1 MFRLSISKASIRR
14 VARDYAIS
22 IAFWLLLSFLIS
34 WQAHHTVVYGPEPT
48 PLRDLLL
55 LFGVRYLTVALLTPP
70 LVYVVERWPI
80 GGAAALRHA
89 AGYLVG
95 YVPFSLVFA
104 LIRWCMCPP
113 WVTETQSWGQR
124 TAGAILE
131 LAYGTFADI
140 LLLYIG
146 IVVAAHTYF
155 YFSLSRR
162 QEFEQLQLRQSLAQ
176 SELQALKIQLH
187 PHFLFNTL
195 QGISTLIDLEP
206 ATAKTVL
213 RKLSVLLRT
222 ALARSGTDLVEL
234 AEEIK
239 FLESYL
245 DLEQLRLGPRLK
257 STFHVSP
264 QARNVMIPQLILQ
277 PLIENAIVHGVA
289 SSREGGWVEV
299 FATHTGS
306 HLQVQVRN
314 SVKGHSEP
322 GTGFGIQNVKARLRH
337 LYVDDASFEFVL
349 DKDGIAI
356 ATLLLPVLMGSDIAI
371 KLPCA
376 S

>member
-1 MFRLSISKASIRR
+1 MSRVSISKSTLRR
-14 VARDYAIS
+14 VGRDYAIS
-22 IAFWLLLSFLIS
+22 IAFWLLLSFLIA
-34 WQAHHTVVYGPEPT
+34 WQTHHTVVYGPAPT
-48 PLRDLLL
+48 PLRDLIL

-70 LVYVVERWPI
+70 LVYIVERWPV
-80 GGAAALRHA
+80 GGDVALRHA
-89 AGYLVG
+89 LGYLVG

-104 LIRWCMCPP
+104 TIRWCMWPP
-113 WVTETQSWGQR
+113 WESETQSWGHR
-124 TAGAILE
+124 TPEAILG

-162 QEFEQLQLRQSLAQ
+162 QEIEQLRLRQSLAQ

-195 QGISTLIDLEP
+195 QGISTLIDVDP
-206 ATAKTVL
+206 ATAKNVL
-213 RKLSVLLRT
+213 RKLSTLLRS
-222 ALARSGTDLVEL
+222 ALTRSGADLVEL

-289 SSREGGWVEV
+289 CSREGGWVEI
-299 FATHTGS
+299 FATHTGDQ
-306 HLQVQVRN
+306 LRVQVRN
-314 SVKGHSEP
+314 SVKGNSEP

-337 LYVDDASFEFVL
+337 LYADDASFEFVRGQ
-349 DKDGIAI
+349 DGVAI
-356 ATLLLPVLMGSDIAI
+356 ATLLLPVLMNSDTPMR
-371 KLPCA
+371 LQCT